1 MKIRA
6 KKHSLETYIRVAV
19 KAGLDVHVDHTKQIA
34 TISGNEDTIR
44 KMRFDLFA
52 KRGFI
57 DIVE

>member
-6 KKHSLETYIRVAV
+6 KTHSLEPYVRVAIR
-19 KAGLDVHVDHTKQIA
+19 AGLGVYVDHTKQIA

-44 KMRFDLFA
+44 KMRFDLFV

>member
-6 KKHSLETYIRVAV
+6 KNLSLETFIRVAV
-19 KAGLDVHVDHTKQIA
+19 KAGLDVHVDHTKQTA
-34 TISGNEDTIR
+34 TVVGDEDTIR